1 MSCKEIDYQKI
12 PELAQKMKSF
22 FKMGRSVN
30 TTSYMNWRV
39 SKNKDVSTQFWQMAS
54 GYFQAADLLITACLK
69 DNFDKKADIIIF
81 PILFDIVQG
90 IELSLKASNGY
101 LFMILGGY
109 IKIEG
114 CHNIKQLVDV
124 SISKLQKLKEKQV
137 HGSAVDNEETEQA
150 ITAMKLIRNFI
161 ECLYEKTDDMAFT
174 RYSQTKDEK
183 EMFYVKE
190 CRNVVIDLELLQEL
204 LGYIEKMFDFI
215 SDYLYRQWD
224 WVNEVNREIADF

>member
-22 FKMGRSVN
+22 FTMGRSVN

-39 SKNKDVSTQFWQMAS
+39 SKNKDVSTQFWQMAG

-114 CHNIKQLVDV
+114 CHNIKQMVDD
-124 SISKLQKLKEKQV
+124 SISKLQKLKEKQA
-137 HGSAVDNEETEQA
+137 HGSAAGNEEAEQA

>member
-1 MSCKEIDYQKI
+1 MSYKEIDYQKI

-22 FKMGRSVN
+22 FTMGRSVN